1 MAFRTRSMKL
11 YRTKAAAAAALA
23 LCMTVCFPG
32 CSGPTAYNPE
42 LSDLGGV
49 YASRFSDLDLE
60 LEISGR
66 LSEEG
71 AQDEVIYAQENWGTN
86 SAESMPP
93 YTAGIRTVHSRMV
106 RTDLHPSL
114 KEGQTTDC

>member
-1 MAFRTRSMKL
+1 MASRTRNMKL

-49 YASRFSDLDLE
+49 YASRFSDMDLAI
-60 LEISGR
+60 EISGGCPR
-66 LSEEG
+66 KGRKMKSYTHRKTGERT
-71 AQDEVIYAQENWGTN
+71 AP
-86 SAESMPP
+86 ESMPP